1 MARVRPGLRIRRS
14 RRGAVYGFL
23 RIQLHLDFEG
33 FKCFTDSSTGP
44 LDKRMS
50 CGWSRPHE
58 EILRRDWALNA
69 KHHWNS
75 SPPAMPIAFEI
86 CLDGLD
92 EYKVTLVFGKVILY
106 SSFSWN
112 YKQAL
117 CGVFLGGRISSAV
130 YIACLSRLGHL
141 QISDPWQ
148 ITVLKPL
155 NGWSGIII

>member
-75 SPPAMPIAFEI
+75 SCNALEI
-86 CLDGLD
+86 CLDGLS
-92 EYKVTLVFGKVILY
+92 EYKITLAFSKVILY

-130 YIACLSRLGHL
+130 YIACLSRLGDL
-141 QISDPWQ
+141 QISDPRQ

-155 NGWSGIII
+155 NRWWGINI